1 MCLLIW
7 PFSGGANLDLKQA
20 ALHAASY
27 FNDDFTC
34 KRKYPLSS
42 SQFKVLNDCVES
54 LAKEYSTPLFIG
66 EGLSLSRI
74 FNILNN
80 VPGVNDAVKVQ
91 IINKNTSNYSSV
103 FFSINENM
111 SPDGD
116 TLVCPKNAI
125 FEMKFPEVDIKGK
138 LR

>member
-1 MCLLIW
+1 M
-7 PFSGGANLDLKQA
+7 
-20 ALHAASY
+20 
-27 FNDDFTC
+27 
-34 KRKYPLSS
+34 
-42 SQFKVLNDCVES
+42 
-54 LAKEYSTPLFIG
+54 FIG
-66 EGLSLSRI
+66 EGLSLSKI

-103 FFSINENM
+103 FFSISENM

-116 TLVCPKNAI
+116 VLVCPKNAI